1 MENASSQAQ
10 HCGGQ
15 QGGAQV
21 PLPPKKASS
30 DRGKKQMEMG
40 GGCGGAGRRRR
51 RTLTRAGLHSTTVA
65 CVPQQPR
72 RMGIVVGAGPAGR
85 HPFCWGIG
93 SDRSFFC
100 MRCLGARHVGR
111 RRCWLVNGGLGGGR
125 PRGAALSLR
134 SSTGMHAC
142 MQKRAV
148 DPMPRPRCAVACR
161 ARERGEGRCLSL
173 PPPRRRRAWMIINYR
188 TCGVVSQVKPC

>member
-1 MENASSQAQ
+1 
-10 HCGGQ
+10 
-15 QGGAQV
+15 V

-72 RMGIVVGAGPAGR
+72 RMGIVVGAGPAGI
-85 HPFCWGIG
+85 PSAGG
-93 SDRSFFC
+93 SDRIGSELLLHAL
-100 MRCLGARHVGR
+100 LGGAARRTAPVLACQWRVGR
-111 RRCWLVNGGLGGGR
+111 RAPTRRCVV
-125 PRGAALSLR
+125 R

-148 DPMPRPRCAVACR
+148 DPMLRPRCA
-161 ARERGEGRCLSL
+161 EGQGTGGRSLS
-173 PPPRRRRAWMIINYR
+173 
-188 TCGVVSQVKPC
+188 VSASASPSSCMDDY

>member
-10 HCGGQ
+10 HSGGQ

-72 RMGIVVGAGPAGR
+72 RMGIVVGAGPAGI
-85 HPFCWGIG
+85 PSAGG
-93 SDRSFFC
+93 SDRIGSELLLHAL
-100 MRCLGARHVGR
+100 LGGAARRTAPVLACQWRVGR
-111 RRCWLVNGGLGGGR
+111 RAPTRRCVV
-125 PRGAALSLR
+125 R

-148 DPMPRPRCAVACR
+148 DPMLRPRCA
-161 ARERGEGRCLSL
+161 EGQGTGGRSLS
-173 PPPRRRRAWMIINYR
+173 
-188 TCGVVSQVKPC
+188 VSASASPSSCMDDY

>member
-10 HCGGQ
+10 HSGGQ

-72 RMGIVVGAGPAGR
+72 RMGIVVGAGPAGI
-85 HPFCWGIG
+85 PSAGG

-125 PRGAALSLR
+125 PRGAALS
-134 SSTGMHAC
+134 
-142 MQKRAV
+142 
-148 DPMPRPRCAVACR
+148 VA
-161 ARERGEGRCLSL
+161 
-173 PPPRRRRAWMIINYR
+173 RRAIGHAEARGGRGPWTRCPGPVAQLHAGPGNGGKVAVCLWLR
-188 TCGVVSQVKPC
+188 LAVVVLLHG

>member
-30 DRGKKQMEMG
+30 DRGKKQMEME

-72 RMGIVVGAGPAGR
+72 RMGIVIGAGPASLLLGNR
-85 HPFCWGIG
+85 IG

-125 PRGAALSLR
+125 PRGAALSVAR
-134 SSTGMHAC
+134 RPC

-148 DPMPRPRCAVACR
+148 DPTPRPRC
-161 ARERGEGRCLSL
+161 GGSLLGGGRCLCRPYSGHFKTET
-173 PPPRRRRAWMIINYR
+173 RIN
-188 TCGVVSQVKPC
+188 PN